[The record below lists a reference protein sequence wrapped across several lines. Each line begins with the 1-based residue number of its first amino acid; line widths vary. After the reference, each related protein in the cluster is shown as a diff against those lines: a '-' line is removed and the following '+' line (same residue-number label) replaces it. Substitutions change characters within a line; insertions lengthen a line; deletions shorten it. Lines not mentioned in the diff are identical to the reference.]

1 MNQSLFF
8 QSSSQLKLRIDQVV
22 LFFLVLVIDLRRH
35 TDHRPQSWLSSRIQE
50 GTDVTKETDLGKRIR
65 F

>member
-1 MNQSLFF
+1 
-8 QSSSQLKLRIDQVV
+8 LKLRIDQVV